1 MTTTDEGQQK
11 RTNREGAHDM
21 SDGAA
26 SARDGA
32 ASAVAMD
39 RLYAAVE
46 ARGPVCVGLDTALD
60 YLPAKVRSA
69 FPSPAEAILAYNA
82 ALIEATADYAACF
95 KVQIAYYEEL
105 GLEGLAAYAKT
116 LQLVRSRGMVV
127 IADIKRG
134 DIADTAS
141 RYARAHFSGDF
152 EADCVT
158 LNPYMGL
165 DSIEPWLEEA
175 EKRGKGLFGLVRTSN
190 PGMRDFEALELAKGG
205 RVYDEVGRRFA
216 ALAGRGRGLQGYG
229 ALGAVVGCTER
240 EEAAS
245 LRSRLAGVFILI
257 PGYGAQ
263 GGAADDAALL
273 LERGNGGIVNASRSI
288 LKAWSAAGLATE
300 DTDLEAAASAA
311 REAARHMRD
320 AIRDSVASAAKLG
333 GPGGSLEGGP
343 QASGPSGAGPR

>member
-1 MTTTDEGQQK
+1 MNDTENK
-11 RTNREGAHDM
+11 NLR
-21 SDGAA
+21 GAA
-26 SARDGA
+26 NARDA
-32 ASAVAMD
+32 ATKTRDRAVAMD
-39 RLYAAVE
+39 RLHAAVE

-60 YLPAKVRSA
+60 YLPARVRSA
-69 FPSPAEAILAYNA
+69 YPSPSEAVLAYNA

-95 KVQIAYYEEL
+95 KIQIAYYEEL

-116 LQLVRSRGMVV
+116 LQLVRSRGIVA

-134 DIADTAS
+134 DIADTAG

-175 EKRGKGLFGLVRTSN
+175 EKRGKGLFALVRTSN
-190 PGMRDFEALELAKGG
+190 PGMKDFEALELAKGG
-205 RVYDEVGRRFA
+205 RVYDEVARRFA
-216 ALAGRGRGLQGYG
+216 ALSDRGRGDCGYG

-245 LRSRLAGVFILI
+245 LRSRLPATFILI

-273 LERGNGGIVNASRSI
+273 LEKGNGGVVNASRSI
-288 LKAWSAAGLATE
+288 LKAWSAAGLSPE
-300 DTDLEAAASAA
+300 DTGLEAAAAAA
-311 REAARHMRD
+311 REAARLMRD
-320 AIRDSVASAAKLG
+320 ALRDSIARAAG
-333 GPGGSLEGGP
+333 T
-343 QASGPSGAGPR
+343 AGPSGTIQR